1 MGVERSDHIRRWESG
16 ALAHAVSDPF
26 GQGPLPWLR
35 GSETYFDDTGHVVPW
50 CVDHVPAQRDPPRSA
65 ARVPGPRT
73 ADDVRQQIKGFAS
86 SGAVA
91 PGEAID
97 FHITVDPP

>member
-1 MGVERSDHIRRWESG
+1 MGVERSEHIRRWESG

-50 CVDHVPAQRDPPRSA
+50 YVDHVPVTDGVPAPRP
-65 ARVPGPRT
+65 ARVTGPRT
-73 ADDVRQQIKGFAS
+73 ADDVRRQIKGFAS

-91 PGEAID
+91 PGEAI
-97 FHITVDPP
+97 